1 MCCLGTGYIL
11 DFCTPKS
18 VIKEGFAWWRHMPIY
33 PEVCF
38 RCQSKVVVLIL
49 LQCNQ
54 NRLQRILWDPHLGR
68 KLIKSFRPMA
78 FPSRITC
85 IEPVGMVHCYYPA
98 STYCDSLK
106 IWVTR
111 AEKLRKLLYLTIIW
125 SREELGIVDKFLGA
139 PWWRT
144 PRQSDSYNLP
154 LDVPSAF
161 RHKRGIS
168 HPLIWSIEESKK
180 IGKW

>member
-1 MCCLGTGYIL
+1 MGSNYLTCYGDASIPGAMCCLGTGYIL
-11 DFCTPKS
+11 DFCTPES
-18 VIKEGFAWWRHMPIY
+18 AIKGGFAWWRHMPIY

-54 NRLQRILWDPHLGR
+54 NRLRRILWDPHLGR
-68 KLIKSFRPMA
+68 KLIKSLRPMA

-85 IEPVGMVHCYYPA
+85 IGPVGMVHWYYPA
-98 STYCDSLK
+98 STYCGSLK

-111 AEKLRKLLYLTIIW
+111 AEKLGKLLYLAIIW

-139 PWWRT
+139 PMVKNTQTKWFLQPA
-144 PRQSDSYNLP
+144 PRCTFCVQT
-154 LDVPSAF
+154 
-161 RHKRGIS
+161 
-168 HPLIWSIEESKK
+168 
-180 IGKW
+180 